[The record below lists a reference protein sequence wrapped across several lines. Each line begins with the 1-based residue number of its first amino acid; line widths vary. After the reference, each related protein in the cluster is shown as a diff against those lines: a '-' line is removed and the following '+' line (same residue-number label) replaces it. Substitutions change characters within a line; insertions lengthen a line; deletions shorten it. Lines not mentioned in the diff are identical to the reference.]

1 MTMRN
6 PVRARLATV
15 AAAAV
20 LTACGTSDAPAGPD
34 RTTGDAGA
42 AGATTPAPD
51 DVAPGTGSDP
61 DAPTGTATDGADP
74 LRVLLAVVVLTTGDV
89 DAAVAEGLVSPSDLD
104 VAESALAAR
113 EVSVWLARADLLLR
127 EDEGD

>member
-6 PVRARLATV
+6 PVRARLATI

-34 RTTGDAGA
+34 GTTGD

-51 DVAPGTGSDP
+51 EVAPGTGSDP

-104 VAESALAAR
+104 LAESALAAR

-127 EDEGD
+127 EDEGG